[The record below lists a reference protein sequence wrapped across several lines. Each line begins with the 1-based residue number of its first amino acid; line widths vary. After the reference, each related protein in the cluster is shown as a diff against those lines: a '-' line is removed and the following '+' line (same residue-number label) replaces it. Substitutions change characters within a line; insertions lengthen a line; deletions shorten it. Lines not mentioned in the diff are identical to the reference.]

1 MKLYETEYKIYN
13 KNCFK
18 ICIISDI
25 HISDKLNSNRLDKL
39 IEYMEDEKPDYILIP
54 GDLLDKNSEL
64 ETELSR
70 VINFLTKLG
79 NIGKTFII
87 LGNHDLFDIN
97 KKYFKPI
104 KYIEKVNKIKNVRI
118 LDNELYE
125 DKNIFLYGLTLDFDN
140 YRLNDKSILFNQ
152 IKDIPNKS
160 SKLKII
166 MMHSPSNI
174 DKEIIDILKYDY
186 IICGHMHNGCVPLFI
201 RKIWKSKRGF
211 ITPNKK
217 LFGDNSRDTLNTKED
232 KLLVC
237 SPVTTFDKI
246 SGIFRLFNFIYP
258 MYVTKLDFNKNN
270 TFQIHNQYKL
280 TKKDK

>member
-13 KNCFK
+13 KNNFK
-18 ICIISDI
+18 LCIISDI
-25 HISDKLNSNRLDKL
+25 HISNKLNNNKLDKL
-39 IEYMEDEKPDYILIP
+39 IEYMKDEKPDYILIP

-70 VINFLTKLG
+70 VIDFLSKLG

-97 KKYFKPI
+97 KKYYKSI

-166 MMHSPSNI
+166 MMHSPANI

-217 LFGDNSRDTLNTKED
+217 LFGDNSRDTLNSKED

-246 SGIFRLFNFIYP
+246 SGLFRLFNFMYP
-258 MYVTKLDFNKNN
+258 MYVTKMNFNKNN